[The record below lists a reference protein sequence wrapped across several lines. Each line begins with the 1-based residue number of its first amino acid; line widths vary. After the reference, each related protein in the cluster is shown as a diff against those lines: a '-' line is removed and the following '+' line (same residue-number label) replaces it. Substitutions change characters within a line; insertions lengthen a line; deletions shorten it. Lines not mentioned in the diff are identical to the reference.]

1 MPAMSDPRPLTGEPV
16 SLDLLNTRWTRD
28 GTRQDLLTGTDGL
41 QIWLKANGL
50 DTRFSADDATLE
62 RTLAARDALAALVAS
77 PGDKDALRRV
87 DEVLDHGRIRAT
99 LDAGGWA
106 RRRSSPTRPGVRDG
120 RRPAAISICCAPPRT
135 AFGSAR
141 TKRACSTSS
150 TPPATEPAA
159 GAPWRSA
166 GTGRRR
172 PGTTRAA
179 ARAEAPGSF
188 PYGTR
193 LAMAGLRHDNFP
205 HLPTLHKPL
214 LLAKG

>member
-99 LDAGGWA
+99 LDAGGPGEEAEFADPAWGPGWTAA
-106 RRRSSPTRPGVRDG
+106 RGHLDLL
-120 RRPAAISICCAPPRT
+120 RT
-135 AFGSAR
+135 APDRIRVCAHE
-141 TKRACSTSS
+141 ACVLHFFDTS
-150 TPPATEPAA
+150 
-159 GAPWRSA
+159 RN
-166 GTGRRR
+166 
-172 PGTTRAA
+172 
-179 ARAEAPGSF
+179 
-188 PYGTR
+188 GTR
-193 LAMAGLRHDNFP
+193 RWCSMALCGNRAKASRHY
-205 HLPTLHKPL
+205 
-214 LLAKG
+214 ARSREG